1 MQACIAFQLFYFDW
15 GAKRGA
21 ILYNSV
27 QYSFCFELLVISV

>member
-15 GAKRGA
+15 GA